1 MEHRNVNAQHGQGM
15 YSASH
20 AGTDLSASTTKVLRN
35 TYSLLA
41 MTLAFSA
48 IMAAVSMSVG
58 LGRGASLVCSI
69 TALVLVWFVLP
80 RTANSSAGI
89 GVVFAFTGL
98 MGLSLGPMLHYYL
111 ALPSGG
117 AMVMQA
123 LGGTA
128 LVFFSLSAYVLTT
141 KKDFSFMGGFLF
153 AGLMVVL
160 FAMVGGLVASLF
172 GVDVSAFQLAM
183 SAAIVLL
190 MSGFILFDT
199 SRIVNGGET
208 NYIMATTALY
218 LNIYNLF
225 VSLLHLIGAFSDD

>member
-1 MEHRNVNAQHGQGM
+1 M
-15 YSASH
+15 
-20 AGTDLSASTTKVLRN
+20 KVLRN

-48 IMAAVSMSVG
+48 IMAGVSMAVG
-58 LGRGASLVCSI
+58 LGRGASLICSLGAL
-69 TALVLVWFVLP
+69 ALVWLVLP

-98 MGLSLGPMLHYYL
+98 LGLSLGPLLLHYL
-111 ALPSGG
+111 AMPNGG
-117 AMVMQA
+117 SIVMQA

-128 LVFFSLSAYVLTT
+128 AVFFALSGYVLTT
-141 KKDFSFMGGFLF
+141 RKDFSFMGGFLF
-153 AGLMVVL
+153 AGLIVVL
-160 FAMVGGLVASLF
+160 VAALGAVVAGMF
-172 GVDVSAFQLAM
+172 GVEVSAFSLAI
-183 SAAIVLL
+183 SAAIVML

-199 SRIVNGGET
+199 SRIINGGET

-225 VSLLHLIGAFSDD
+225 TSLLHLIGAFSDD